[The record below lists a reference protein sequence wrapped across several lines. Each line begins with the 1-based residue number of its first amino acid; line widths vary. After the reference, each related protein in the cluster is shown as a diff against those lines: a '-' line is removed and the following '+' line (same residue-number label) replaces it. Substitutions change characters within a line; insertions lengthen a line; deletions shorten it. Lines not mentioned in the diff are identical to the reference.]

1 MKRTLTADPDSFWT
15 TYSLKTPVAEGNHSV
30 GGYLV
35 SIWAQTQ
42 DAVGFAKDW
51 LTTTYAQSNSAEI
64 RVVVKSVVDHAEH
77 RGVPLACRI
86 LGKE

>member
-15 TYSLKTPVAEGNHSV
+15 TYSLRTPIAEGKHSV

-42 DAVGFAKDW
+42 DAVAFAKDW
-51 LTTTYAQSNSAEI
+51 LNEAYEQSNSAEI
-64 RVVVKSVVDHAEH
+64 RVVVKSVVDHAEG
-77 RGVPLACRI
+77 RAVPLACRI
-86 LGKE
+86 LGKG